1 MDLTAEISRV
11 LPAPLPLT
19 RQLAGLLAFRL
30 RAELLVVAVPRMR
43 PEPIPTV
50 TTLSLSLRAHR
61 RLPKENR
68 EEYDNHGLL
77 PNRFTQIDATAADRP
92 REQKKEEDDPFGSR
106 EEKKNTNLSDRLKK
120 NHFKPAFTEAAQCQ
134 RWPYQF
140 GLRHPSLIPFM
151 YPASHASLAPSD
163 GTGASRPDGSHP
175 FSALSQL

>member
-1 MDLTAEISRV
+1 M
-11 LPAPLPLT
+11 
-19 RQLAGLLAFRL
+19 
-30 RAELLVVAVPRMR
+30 VAVPRMR

-61 RLPKENR
+61 LLPKENR

-120 NHFKPAFTEAAQCQ
+120 NHFKPAFTSRRMQAD
-134 RWPYQF
+134 R
-140 GLRHPSLIPFM
+140 R
-151 YPASHASLAPSD
+151 
-163 GTGASRPDGSHP
+163 GTRPVRR
-175 FSALSQL
+175 ARQY

>member
-61 RLPKENR
+61 LLPKENR

-120 NHFKPAFTEAAQCQ
+120 NHFKPAFTFVAGCVSSWRMSAS
-134 RWPYQF
+134 
-140 GLRHPSLIPFM
+140 GL
-151 YPASHASLAPSD
+151 
-163 GTGASRPDGSHP
+163 
-175 FSALSQL
+175 FSEPRQERKLSF

>member
-1 MDLTAEISRV
+1 MLPPPCAHPLHMDLTAEISRV

-61 RLPKENR
+61 LLPKENR

-120 NHFKPAFTEAAQCQ
+120 NHFKPAFTANV
-134 RWPYQF
+134 
-140 GLRHPSLIPFM
+140 GLHVEFR
-151 YPASHASLAPSD
+151 PATAVAHVSD
-163 GTGASRPDGSHP
+163 FADNRPLKAD
-175 FSALSQL
+175 A

>member
-1 MDLTAEISRV
+1 M
-11 LPAPLPLT
+11 
-19 RQLAGLLAFRL
+19 
-30 RAELLVVAVPRMR
+30 VAVPRMR

-120 NHFKPAFTEAAQCQ
+120 NHFKPAFTDAGGTRADCYGQGHGAAE
-134 RWPYQF
+134 
-140 GLRHPSLIPFM
+140 S
-151 YPASHASLAPSD
+151 PAARAGGDS
-163 GTGASRPDGSHP
+163 
-175 FSALSQL
+175 